1 MMHILKPAV
10 SLFVV
15 AAIAAVTLGVVNG
28 LTLEP
33 IENQRRRAQEKLLA
47 EILREASEFREL
59 RGGFSGSV
67 VRVFE
72 GIDGDGQK
80 VGYVI
85 ELAPVGYGGAIN
97 MMVGISSTQNQI
109 AGMRVMRHSETP
121 GFGAAIKGERFFRR
135 FDGLA
140 ISPLTVVRFGAGP
153 GEFQAITSST
163 ITSRAVVGAV
173 NDAVEWYA
181 ANRGEE

>member
-1 MMHILKPAV
+1 MMHILKPAI
-10 SLFVV
+10 SLFMV

-47 EILREASEFREL
+47 EILQEASEFREL
-59 RGGFSGSV
+59 RGGFSGSIV
-67 VRVFE
+67 KVFE
-72 GIDGDGQK
+72 GIGDGGK
-80 VGYVI
+80 TVGYVI
-85 ELAPVGYGGAIN
+85 ELAPIGYGGAIN
-97 MMVGISSTQNQI
+97 MMVGISSTQNLI

-121 GFGAAIKGERFFRR
+121 GFGAVISKERFFGR
-135 FDGLA
+135 FNGLA
-140 ISPLTVVRFGAGP
+140 ISPLTVVRFGAGA

-173 NDAVEWYA
+173 NDAIEWYT
-181 ANRGEE
+181 ANKGEQ